1 MQTKYQKVIKI
12 SLIFIIILGFNYGV
26 SFQQF
31 LHYDWAN
38 PRGLSDS
45 SSYLAMS
52 NGDYAISS
60 GHRYRVIIPFLA
72 SLVRDSVQP
81 LIPSEQLHWFGG
93 VDAFSFYIVN
103 YFFTSLTGLFLYCF
117 LAQLKF
123 DPKLSLL
130 GVFIFLGSRITVL
143 TTGAPIVDSLYFL
156 SIIIIIYFCS
166 TKNTTALTIL
176 APILI
181 LTKETIIPFLFL
193 PLFVKQINRKFFGVS
208 VLVSFAIFFEVRNTI
223 SSWSPN
229 IIERS
234 DPIFD
239 VVKNHLAA
247 GFGNIAHTY
256 FSVGGWHGIFSTFSI
271 FWIVAAFG
279 AWLSF
284 KKLNTFYQIPHFLLF
299 IIPITFGFT
308 ILSSNVGRM
317 LLSSF
322 PIVIP
327 YTLIGIDY
335 LFSKRDTDHFNPPT
349 L

>member
-1 MQTKYQKVIKI
+1 
-12 SLIFIIILGFNYGV
+12 
-26 SFQQF
+26 
-31 LHYDWAN
+31 
-38 PRGLSDS
+38 
-45 SSYLAMS
+45 MS
-52 NGDYAISS
+52 NGDYAIPAN
-60 GHRYRVIIPFLA
+60 HRYRVIIPFLT
-72 SLVRDSVQP
+72 SLVRDLVQP
-81 LIPSEQLHWFGG
+81 LVPPEQLHWLGG
-93 VDAFSFYIVN
+93 VDTFSFYIVN

-123 DPKLSLL
+123 DSKLSLL

-143 TTGAPIVDSLYFL
+143 TTGAPLVDSLYFL
-156 SIIIIIYFCS
+156 SIIIIIYFCL

-176 APILI
+176 TPILI

-193 PLFVKQINRKFFGVS
+193 PFFVKQINRKFFGVS
-208 VLVSFAIFFEVRNTI
+208 VLASFAIFFWARDTI

-239 VVKNHLAA
+239 VVENHLAT
-247 GFGNIAHTY
+247 GFENIAHTY

-284 KKLNTFYQIPHFLLF
+284 KKLNTFYQIPRFLLF

-335 LFSKRDTDHFNPPT
+335 LFPKRDTDHFNPPT
-349 L
+349 S

>member
-31 LHYDWAN
+31 LHYDWAD

-103 YFFTSLTGLFLYCF
+103 YLFTSLTGLFLYCF

-156 SIIIIIYFCS
+156 SIIIIVYFCL

-176 APILI
+176 TPILI

-193 PLFVKQINRKFFGVS
+193 PFFVKQINRKLFGIS
-208 VLVSFAIFFEVRNTI
+208 VLASFAIFFWARDTI

-239 VVKNHLAA
+239 VFKNHLIS

-271 FWIVAAFG
+271 FWIIAAFG

-284 KKLNTFYQIPHFLLF
+284 KKLNTFYQIPRFLLF

-308 ILSSNVGRM
+308 VLISNVGRM

-335 LFSKRDTDHFNPPT
+335 LFSKRNTNHFNPPT
-349 L
+349 S

>member
-1 MQTKYQKVIKI
+1 MQIKYQKVIKT

-31 LHYDWAN
+31 LHYDWAD

-52 NGDYAISS
+52 NGDYAIPAN
-60 GHRYRVIIPFLA
+60 HRYRVIIPFLT
-72 SLVRDSVQP
+72 SLVRDLVQP
-81 LIPSEQLHWFGG
+81 LVPPEQLHWLGG
-93 VDAFSFYIVN
+93 VDTFSFYIVN

-123 DPKLSLL
+123 DSKLSLL

-143 TTGAPIVDSLYFL
+143 TTGAPLVDSLYFL
-156 SIIIIIYFCS
+156 SIIIIIYFCL

-176 APILI
+176 TPILI

-193 PLFVKQINRKFFGVS
+193 PFFVKQINRKFFGVS
-208 VLVSFAIFFEVRNTI
+208 VLASFAIFFWARDTI

-239 VVKNHLAA
+239 VVENHLAT
-247 GFGNIAHTY
+247 GFENIAHTY

-284 KKLNTFYQIPHFLLF
+284 KKLNTFYQIPRFLLF

-308 ILSSNVGRM
+308 ILSSNAGRM

-335 LFSKRDTDHFNPPT
+335 LFPKKDTDRVP
-349 L
+349 LK

>member
-31 LHYDWAN
+31 LHYDWAD

-60 GHRYRVIIPFLA
+60 GHRYRVIIPFLT
-72 SLVRDSVQP
+72 SLVRDLVQP
-81 LIPSEQLHWFGG
+81 LVPPEQLHWFGG

-123 DPKLSLL
+123 DSKLSLL

-156 SIIIIIYFCS
+156 SIIIIVYFCL

-176 APILI
+176 TPILI

-193 PLFVKQINRKFFGVS
+193 PFFVKQINRKLFGIS
-208 VLVSFAIFFEVRNTI
+208 VLVSFAIFFWARDTI

-239 VVKNHLAA
+239 VFKNHLIS

-284 KKLNTFYQIPHFLLF
+284 KKLNTFYQIPRFLLF

>member
-1 MQTKYQKVIKI
+1 LVQK
-12 SLIFIIILGFNYGV
+12 LIV
-26 SFQQF
+26 
-31 LHYDWAN
+31 
-38 PRGLSDS
+38 
-45 SSYLAMS
+45 
-52 NGDYAISS
+52 
-60 GHRYRVIIPFLA
+60 V
-72 SLVRDSVQP
+72 
-81 LIPSEQLHWFGG
+81 
-93 VDAFSFYIVN
+93 
-103 YFFTSLTGLFLYCF
+103 YF
-117 LAQLKF
+117 
-123 DPKLSLL
+123 
-130 GVFIFLGSRITVL
+130 
-143 TTGAPIVDSLYFL
+143 
-156 SIIIIIYFCS
+156 
-166 TKNTTALTIL
+166 
-176 APILI
+176 
-181 LTKETIIPFLFL
+181 FLFL

-239 VVKNHLAA
+239 VVKNHLIS

-284 KKLNTFYQIPHFLLF
+284 KKLNTLYQIPHFLLF